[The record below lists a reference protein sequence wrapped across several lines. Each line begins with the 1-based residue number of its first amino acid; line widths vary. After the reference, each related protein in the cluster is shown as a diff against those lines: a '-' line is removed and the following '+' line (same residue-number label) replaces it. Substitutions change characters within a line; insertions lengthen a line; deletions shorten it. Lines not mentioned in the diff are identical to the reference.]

1 MSQKNKHVLIT
12 GTVAFD
18 DIETPKGYS
27 GKIIGGSGTYIALAA
42 SVFCK
47 KISLISVIGDDFL
60 DKDIEMFQSKNI
72 NTDMIERISGEK
84 SFYWKGR
91 YHSNFKTRET
101 LITELNALEKFNP
114 IVNDYSRNA
123 EILVLGNLHPSV
135 QLSVLDQIDK
145 DNTFVILDTM
155 NFWMDTA
162 IEELKKAISKTD
174 LIVINDEEAKQ
185 LTFEK
190 NLDSAAKKIFEMGPK
205 TVIIKKGDQGSVI
218 FNTTESF
225 NIPAFPVESVIDPT
239 GAGDCFAGGLAG
251 YLSTQEQIDFDSLK
265 KSMIFGTLVASYCV
279 ESFGVNGVQNLD
291 FSQIEKRLEIF
302 KAYLG

>member
-18 DIETPKGYS
+18 DIETPKGSS

-145 DNTFVILDTM
+145 NNTFVILDTM

-205 TVIIKKGDQGSVI
+205 TVIIKKGDQGSEI

>member
-1 MSQKNKHVLIT
+1 MSQKNKNVLIT

-18 DIETPKGYS
+18 DIETPKGSS

-123 EILVLGNLHPSV
+123 EIVVLGNLHPSV

-145 DNTFVILDTM
+145 NNTFVILDTM

-205 TVIIKKGDQGSVI
+205 TVIIKKGDQGSEI

>member
-1 MSQKNKHVLIT
+1 MSQKNKNVLIT